1 MISFLKAPNY
11 KSKKLFVFVGAII
24 FATQFNEMTASIS
37 GNIPKLYLIKIAK
50 WFMLTMP
57 IIVLFYQEN
66 GLSMQDVLTLKGIY
80 SVAVVALEIPS
91 GYIAD
96 VWGRKKSLILGSILG
111 CLGFVVYS
119 FSSGFSGFLIAELI
133 LGIGSSFI
141 SGSDSAML
149 YDSLLKMKKE
159 KDYLKQESRVMSV
172 GNFAEA
178 LAGIAGGSLALISLR
193 TPFIFQSF
201 IAFIA
206 VPAAILLVDPNQ
218 NSAKVKVGLTH
229 ILGIVKF
236 SLWDNAILRWNIV
249 LSSVIGCA
257 TLTLAWFIQPY
268 LRDLDM
274 EVSTI
279 GVIWTLL
286 NLTVGFVALS
296 AYKVEGYLGKKGTSI
311 FIVLGVSIGF
321 FLTGWLN
328 SLLGVAVLFFFYF
341 VRGIATPVL
350 KNYINKITESE
361 MRATV
366 LSVRNFIIRICFA
379 LIGPF
384 LGWYTDHFTLSS
396 ALMLAGAI
404 FFVLGG
410 ISVFFMIK
418 VEQKNQLK

>member
-1 MISFLKAPNY
+1 
-11 KSKKLFVFVGAII
+11 
-24 FATQFNEMTASIS
+24 MTRSIS

-111 CLGFVVYS
+111 CLGFIVYS
-119 FSSGFSGFLIAELI
+119 FSDDFSGFLIAELI

-149 YDSLLKMKKE
+149 YDSLLKMGKE
-159 KDYLKQESRVMSV
+159 KEYLKQESRVMSV

-193 TPFIFQSF
+193 TPFVFQSF

-206 VPAAILLVDPNQ
+206 IPASILLIDPNQ
-218 NSAKVKVGLTH
+218 NSEKVKVGFKH
-229 ILGIVKF
+229 ILSIVKF

-268 LRDLDM
+268 LRDLDL

-296 AYKVEGYLGKKGTSI
+296 AHKVEEYLGKNGTSI

-321 FLTGWLN
+321 VLTGWFN
-328 SLLGVAVLFFFYF
+328 SLIGVGVLFFFYL

-350 KNYINKITESE
+350 KNYINQITESE

-384 LGWYTDHFTLSS
+384 LGWYTDHFSLSS
-396 ALMLAGAI
+396 ALMLAGGI

-410 ISVFFMIK
+410 ISLFFMIK
-418 VEQKNQLK
+418 VEK

>member
-1 MISFLKAPNY
+1 MSRTYA
-11 KSKKLFVFVGAII
+11 
-24 FATQFNEMTASIS
+24 
-37 GNIPKLYLIKIAK
+37 GNIPKLYAIKIAK

-80 SVAVVALEIPS
+80 SVAVVILEIPS
-91 GYIAD
+91 GYLAD
-96 VWGRKKSLILGSILG
+96 VWGRKKSLILGAILG

-119 FSSGFSGFLIAELI
+119 FSYGFTGFLAAELI

-149 YDSLLKMKKE
+149 YDSLLKMKREKE
-159 KDYLKQESRVMSV
+159 YLKQESRVMSV

-178 LAGIAGGSLALISLR
+178 IAGIAGGSLALISLR
-193 TPFIFQSF
+193 TPFVLQSF

-206 VPAAILLVDPNQ
+206 IPAAFLLLDPNQ
-218 NSAKVKVGLTH
+218 DSKKSKAGFKH
-229 ILGIVKF
+229 ILSIVKF
-236 SLWDNAILRWNIV
+236 SLWDSAKLRWNIM

-268 LRDLDM
+268 LKDLDM

-279 GVIWTLL
+279 GVVWTLL
-286 NLTVGFVALS
+286 NLTVGFVALL
-296 AYKVEGYLGKKGTSI
+296 AHRVEGYLGKIGTSV
-311 FIVLGVSIGF
+311 FIVIGISSGF
-321 FLTGWLN
+321 ILTGWFH
-328 SLLGVAVLFFFYF
+328 SLIGVGVLFFFYF

-350 KNYINKITESE
+350 KDYINRITESD

-379 LIGPF
+379 AIGPF
-384 LGWYTDHFTLSS
+384 LGWYTDHYSISS
-396 ALMLAGAI
+396 ALMLAGSI
-404 FFVLGG
+404 FFILGG
-410 ISVFFMIK
+410 MSVIFMRK
-418 VEQKNQLK
+418 VER

>member
-1 MISFLKAPNY
+1 
-11 KSKKLFVFVGAII
+11 
-24 FATQFNEMTASIS
+24 MTRSIS
-37 GNIPKLYLIKIAK
+37 GNIPKLYLIKISK

-66 GLSMQDVLTLKGIY
+66 GLNMQDVLTLKGIY
-80 SVAVVALEIPS
+80 SVAIVILEIPS

-111 CLGFVVYS
+111 CVGFIIYS
-119 FSSGFSGFLIAELI
+119 FSSNFSGFLLAELT

-149 YDSLLKMKKE
+149 YDSLQKMGKE
-159 KDYLKQESRVMSV
+159 KEYLKQESRVMSV

-206 VPAAILLVDPNQ
+206 IPASIFLLDPNQ
-218 NSAKVKVGLTH
+218 NSEKVKIGFQH
-229 ILGIVKF
+229 ILSIVKF
-236 SLWDNAILRWNIV
+236 ALWDNAQLRWNIV

-268 LRDLDM
+268 LRDLNL

-279 GVIWTLL
+279 GIIWTLL
-286 NLTVGFVALS
+286 NLTVGFVALW
-296 AYKVEGYLGKKGTSI
+296 AYKVDEYLGKIGTSI
-311 FIVLGVSIGF
+311 FIVIGISIGF
-321 FLTGWLN
+321 ILTGWFN
-328 SLLGVAVLFFFYF
+328 SLIGIGVLFFFYF

-350 KNYINKITESE
+350 KNYINQITQSE

-366 LSVRNFIIRICFA
+366 LSLRNFIIRICFA
-379 LIGPF
+379 IIGPF
-384 LGWYTDHFTLSS
+384 LGWYTDHFSLSS
-396 ALMLAGAI
+396 ALMLAGLI
-404 FFVLGG
+404 FLLLGG
-410 ISVFFMIK
+410 ISVLLMSQNENNPIS
-418 VEQKNQLK
+418 

>member
-1 MISFLKAPNY
+1 MTRE
-11 KSKKLFVFVGAII
+11 II
-24 FATQFNEMTASIS
+24 FAFQIEKMSRTYA
-37 GNIPKLYLIKIAK
+37 GNIPKLYAIKIAK

-80 SVAVVALEIPS
+80 SVAVVVLEIPS
-91 GYIAD
+91 GYLAD
-96 VWGRKKSLILGSILG
+96 VWGRKKSLILGAILG

-119 FSSGFSGFLIAELI
+119 FSYGFTGFLAAELI

-149 YDSLLKMKKE
+149 YDSLLKMNREKE
-159 KDYLKQESRVMSV
+159 YLKQESRVMSV

-178 LAGIAGGSLALISLR
+178 IAGIAGGSLALISLR
-193 TPFIFQSF
+193 TPFVLQSF

-206 VPAAILLVDPNQ
+206 IPAAFLLLDPNQ
-218 NSAKVKVGLTH
+218 DSQKSKAGFKH
-229 ILGIVKF
+229 ILTIVKF
-236 SLWDNAILRWNIV
+236 SLWDSAKLRWNIV

-268 LRDLDM
+268 LKDLDM

-286 NLTVGFVALS
+286 NLTVGFVALL
-296 AYKVEGYLGKKGTSI
+296 AHRVEGYLGKIGTSA
-311 FIVLGVSIGF
+311 FIVIGISSGFIFSGWFHSLIGV
-321 FLTGWLN
+321 
-328 SLLGVAVLFFFYF
+328 GVFFFFYF

-350 KNYINKITESE
+350 KDYINRITESD

-379 LIGPF
+379 VIGPF
-384 LGWYTDHFTLSS
+384 LGWYTDHYSISS
-396 ALMLAGAI
+396 ALMLAGSI
-404 FFVLGG
+404 FLVLGG
-410 ISVFFMIK
+410 VSVIFMRK
-418 VEQKNQLK
+418 VER

>member
-1 MISFLKAPNY
+1 
-11 KSKKLFVFVGAII
+11 
-24 FATQFNEMTASIS
+24 MTRSIS
-37 GNIPKLYLIKIAK
+37 GNIPKLYLIKISK

-66 GLSMQDVLTLKGIY
+66 GLNMQDVLTLKGIY
-80 SVAVVALEIPS
+80 SVAIVILEIPS

-111 CLGFVVYS
+111 CVGFIIYS
-119 FSSGFSGFLIAELI
+119 FSSNFNGFLLAELT

-149 YDSLLKMKKE
+149 YDSLQKMGKE
-159 KDYLKQESRVMSV
+159 KEYLKQESRVMSV

-206 VPAAILLVDPNQ
+206 IPASIFLLDPNQ
-218 NSAKVKVGLTH
+218 NSEKVKVGFQH

-236 SLWDNAILRWNIV
+236 ALWDNAQLRWNIV

-268 LRDLDM
+268 LRDLNL

-279 GVIWTLL
+279 GIIWTLL
-286 NLTVGFVALS
+286 NLTVGFVALW
-296 AYKVEGYLGKKGTSI
+296 AYKVDEYLGKIGTSI
-311 FIVLGVSIGF
+311 FIVIGISVGF
-321 FLTGWLN
+321 ILTGWFN
-328 SLLGVAVLFFFYF
+328 SLIGIGVLFFFYF

-350 KNYINKITESE
+350 KNYINQITQSE

-366 LSVRNFIIRICFA
+366 LSLRNFIIRICFA
-379 LIGPF
+379 IIGPF
-384 LGWYTDHFTLSS
+384 LGWYTDHFSLSS
-396 ALMLAGAI
+396 ALMLAGLI
-404 FFVLGG
+404 FLLLGG
-410 ISVFFMIK
+410 ISVLLMSQNENNPIS
-418 VEQKNQLK
+418 

>member
-1 MISFLKAPNY
+1 
-11 KSKKLFVFVGAII
+11 
-24 FATQFNEMTASIS
+24 MTNSIK
-37 GNIPKLYLIKIAK
+37 GNIPKLYAIKIAK

-96 VWGRKKSLILGSILG
+96 VWGRKKSLILGAILG

-119 FSSGFSGFLIAELI
+119 FSDGFTGFLVAELI

-193 TPFIFQSF
+193 TPFILQSF

-206 VPAAILLVDPNQ
+206 IPAAFLLVDPNQ
-218 NSAKVKVGLTH
+218 NSKAVKVGFKH
-229 ILGIVKF
+229 ILTIVKY
-236 SLWDNAILRWNIV
+236 SLWDNARLRWNIM

-286 NLTVGFVALS
+286 NLTVGIVALS
-296 AYKVEGYLGKKGTSI
+296 AHRVEGYLGKVGTSI
-311 FIVLGVSIGF
+311 FIVVGISSGF
-321 FLTGWLN
+321 ILTGWFN
-328 SLLGVAVLFFFYF
+328 SLVGVGVLFFFYF

-350 KNYINKITESE
+350 KDYINRITESD

-384 LGWYTDHFTLSS
+384 LGWYTDHFSISS
-396 ALMLAGAI
+396 ALMLAGII
-404 FFVLGG
+404 FFVLGA
-410 ISVFFMIK
+410 ISVFFMSK
-418 VEQKNQLK
+418 VESKK

>member
-1 MISFLKAPNY
+1 LTRE
-11 KSKKLFVFVGAII
+11 II
-24 FATQFNEMTASIS
+24 FAVQIEKMGRTYS
-37 GNIPKLYLIKIAK
+37 GNIPKLYMIKIGK

-80 SVAVVALEIPS
+80 SVAVVLLEIPS
-91 GYIAD
+91 GYLAD

-119 FSSGFSGFLIAELI
+119 FSHGFSGFLVAELI

-149 YDSLLKMKKE
+149 YDSLLKMKREKE
-159 KDYLKQESRVMSV
+159 YLKQESRVMSI

-206 VPAAILLVDPNQ
+206 IPAAFMLLDPNQ
-218 NSAKVKVGLTH
+218 NAPKSKAGFKH
-229 ILGIVKF
+229 ILSIVKF
-236 SLWDNAILRWNIV
+236 SLWDSPTLRWNIM

-268 LRDLDM
+268 LKELDM

-286 NLTVGFVALS
+286 NLTVGAVALLS
-296 AYKVEGYLGKKGTSI
+296 HKVEGYLGKIGTSI
-311 FIVLGVSIGF
+311 FIVVGISSGF
-321 FLTGWLN
+321 ILTGWFH
-328 SLLGVAVLFFFYF
+328 SLIGVGVLFFFYF

-350 KNYINKITESE
+350 KDYINRITESD

-384 LGWYTDHFTLSS
+384 LGWYTDHFTISS
-396 ALMLAGAI
+396 ALILAGSI
-404 FFVLGG
+404 FLVLGS
-410 ISVFFMIK
+410 ISVFFISR
-418 VEQKNQLK
+418 VER

>member
-1 MISFLKAPNY
+1 MSRTYA
-11 KSKKLFVFVGAII
+11 
-24 FATQFNEMTASIS
+24 
-37 GNIPKLYLIKIAK
+37 GNIPKLYAIKIAK

-80 SVAVVALEIPS
+80 SVAVVVLEIPS
-91 GYIAD
+91 GYLAD
-96 VWGRKKSLILGSILG
+96 VWGRKKSLILGAILG

-119 FSSGFSGFLIAELI
+119 FSYGFTGFLAAELI

-149 YDSLLKMKKE
+149 YDSLLKMKREKE
-159 KDYLKQESRVMSV
+159 YLKQESRVMSV

-178 LAGIAGGSLALISLR
+178 IAGIAGGSLALISLR
-193 TPFIFQSF
+193 TPFVLQSF

-206 VPAAILLVDPNQ
+206 IPAAFLLLDPNQ
-218 NSAKVKVGLTH
+218 DSKKSKAGFNH
-229 ILGIVKF
+229 ILSIVKF
-236 SLWDNAILRWNIV
+236 SLWDNAKLRWNIM

-268 LRDLDM
+268 LKDLDM

-286 NLTVGFVALS
+286 NLTVGFVALL
-296 AYKVEGYLGKKGTSI
+296 AHRVEGYLGKIGTSV
-311 FIVLGVSIGF
+311 FIVIGISSGF
-321 FLTGWLN
+321 ILTGWFH
-328 SLLGVAVLFFFYF
+328 SLIGVGVLFFFYF

-350 KNYINKITESE
+350 KDYINRITESD

-379 LIGPF
+379 AIGPF
-384 LGWYTDHFTLSS
+384 LGWYTDHYSISS
-396 ALMLAGAI
+396 ALMLAGSI

-410 ISVFFMIK
+410 VSVIFMRK
-418 VEQKNQLK
+418 VES

>member
-1 MISFLKAPNY
+1 MSRTYA
-11 KSKKLFVFVGAII
+11 
-24 FATQFNEMTASIS
+24 
-37 GNIPKLYLIKIAK
+37 GNIPKLYAIKIAK

-80 SVAVVALEIPS
+80 SVAVVVLEIPS
-91 GYIAD
+91 GYLAD
-96 VWGRKKSLILGSILG
+96 VWGRKKSLILGAILG

-119 FSSGFSGFLIAELI
+119 FSYGFTGFLAAELI

-149 YDSLLKMKKE
+149 YDSLLKMNREKE
-159 KDYLKQESRVMSV
+159 YLKQESRVMSV

-178 LAGIAGGSLALISLR
+178 IAGIAGGSLALISLR
-193 TPFIFQSF
+193 TPFVLQSF

-206 VPAAILLVDPNQ
+206 IPAAFLLLDPNQ
-218 NSAKVKVGLTH
+218 DSQKSKAGFKH
-229 ILGIVKF
+229 ILTIVKF
-236 SLWDNAILRWNIV
+236 SLWDSAKLRWNIV

-268 LRDLDM
+268 LKDLDM

-286 NLTVGFVALS
+286 NLTVGFVALL
-296 AYKVEGYLGKKGTSI
+296 AHRVEGYLGKIGTST
-311 FIVLGVSIGF
+311 FIVIGISSGFILSGWFHSLIGV
-321 FLTGWLN
+321 
-328 SLLGVAVLFFFYF
+328 GVFFFFYF

-350 KNYINKITESE
+350 KDYINRITESD

-379 LIGPF
+379 VIGPF
-384 LGWYTDHFTLSS
+384 LGWYTDHYSISS
-396 ALMLAGAI
+396 ALMLAGSI
-404 FFVLGG
+404 FLVLGG
-410 ISVFFMIK
+410 VSVIFMRK
-418 VEQKNQLK
+418 VER

>member
-1 MISFLKAPNY
+1 
-11 KSKKLFVFVGAII
+11 
-24 FATQFNEMTASIS
+24 
-37 GNIPKLYLIKIAK
+37 
-50 WFMLTMP
+50 MLTMP

-66 GLSMQDVLTLKGIY
+66 GLNMQDVLTLKGIY
-80 SVAVVALEIPS
+80 SVAVVILEIPS

-111 CLGFVVYS
+111 CIGFIIYS
-119 FSSGFSGFLIAELI
+119 FTSNFSGFLLAELT

-159 KDYLKQESRVMSV
+159 KEYLKQESRIMSV

-201 IAFIA
+201 IAFTAI
-206 VPAAILLVDPNQ
+206 PASIFLIDPNQ
-218 NSAKVKVGLTH
+218 NTAKVKVGFQH
-229 ILGIVKF
+229 ILSIVKF
-236 SLWDNAILRWNIV
+236 SLWDNVQLRWNIV

-268 LRDLDM
+268 LRDLHL

-286 NLTVGFVALS
+286 NLTVGFVALY
-296 AYKVEGYLGKKGTSI
+296 AYKIEAYLGKTKTSF
-311 FIVLGVSIGF
+311 FIVVGISAGF
-321 FLTGWLN
+321 LFSGLFH
-328 SLLGVAVLFFFYF
+328 SMVGVAVFFFFYF

-350 KNYINKITESE
+350 KNYINQITQSE

-366 LSVRNFIIRICFA
+366 LSLRNFIIRICFA
-379 LIGPF
+379 IIGPF
-384 LGWYTDHFTLSS
+384 LGWYTDHFSLSS
-396 ALMLAGAI
+396 ALVLAGII
-404 FFVLGG
+404 FFLCGG
-410 ISVFFMIK
+410 ISVILMSLTEK
-418 VEQKNQLK
+418 RNTK

>member
-1 MISFLKAPNY
+1 
-11 KSKKLFVFVGAII
+11 
-24 FATQFNEMTASIS
+24 MTASIS

-119 FSSGFSGFLIAELI
+119 FSHGFSGFLTAELI

-193 TPFIFQSF
+193 TPFVFQSF

-206 VPAAILLVDPNQ
+206 IPASILLVDPNQ
-218 NSAKVKVGLTH
+218 NAVKIKVGFKH
-229 ILGIVKF
+229 ILSIVKF

-296 AYKVEGYLGKKGTSI
+296 AYKIEGYLGKNGTSI

-321 FLTGWLN
+321 ILTGWFN
-328 SLLGVAVLFFFYF
+328 SLIGVGVLFFFYF

-350 KNYINKITESE
+350 KDYINRITESE

-396 ALMLAGAI
+396 ALMLAGGI

-410 ISVFFMIK
+410 ISVLFMIK
-418 VEQKNQLK
+418 VEK

>member
-1 MISFLKAPNY
+1 LNRE
-11 KSKKLFVFVGAII
+11 II
-24 FATQFNEMTASIS
+24 FAIQFRKMSRTYA
-37 GNIPKLYLIKIAK
+37 GNIPKLYAIKIAK

-80 SVAVVALEIPS
+80 SVAVVILEIPS
-91 GYIAD
+91 GYLAD
-96 VWGRKKSLILGSILG
+96 VWGRKKSLILGAILG

-119 FSSGFSGFLIAELI
+119 FSYGFTGFLAAELI

-149 YDSLLKMKKE
+149 YDSLLKMKREKE
-159 KDYLKQESRVMSV
+159 YLKQESRVMSV

-178 LAGIAGGSLALISLR
+178 IAGIAGGSLALISLR
-193 TPFIFQSF
+193 TPFVLQSF

-206 VPAAILLVDPNQ
+206 IPAAFLLLDPNQ
-218 NSAKVKVGLTH
+218 DSKKSKAGFKH
-229 ILGIVKF
+229 ILSIVKF
-236 SLWDNAILRWNIV
+236 SLWDSAKLRWNIM

-268 LRDLDM
+268 LKDLDM

-286 NLTVGFVALS
+286 NLTVGFVALL
-296 AYKVEGYLGKKGTSI
+296 AHRVEGYLGKIGTSV
-311 FIVLGVSIGF
+311 FIVIGISSGF
-321 FLTGWLN
+321 ILTGWFH
-328 SLLGVAVLFFFYF
+328 SLIGVGVLFFFYF

-350 KNYINKITESE
+350 KDYINRITESD

-379 LIGPF
+379 AIGPF
-384 LGWYTDHFTLSS
+384 LGWYTDHYSISS
-396 ALMLAGAI
+396 ALMLAGSI

-410 ISVFFMIK
+410 MSVIFMRK
-418 VEQKNQLK
+418 VER

>member
-1 MISFLKAPNY
+1 MNRTYA
-11 KSKKLFVFVGAII
+11 
-24 FATQFNEMTASIS
+24 
-37 GNIPKLYLIKIAK
+37 GNIPKLYAIKIAK

-80 SVAVVALEIPS
+80 SVAVVILEIPS
-91 GYIAD
+91 GYLAD
-96 VWGRKKSLILGSILG
+96 VWGRKKSLILGAILG
-111 CLGFVVYS
+111 CLGFIIYS
-119 FSSGFSGFLIAELI
+119 FSDGFTGFLIAELI

-149 YDSLLKMKKE
+149 YDSLLKMNREKE
-159 KDYLKQESRVMSV
+159 YLKQESRVMSV

-206 VPAAILLVDPNQ
+206 VPAAFLLLDPNQ
-218 NSAKVKVGLTH
+218 NMPKSKAGIKH
-229 ILGIVKF
+229 ILSIVKF
-236 SLWDNAILRWNIV
+236 SLWDSAKLRWNIV

-279 GVIWTLL
+279 GIIWTML
-286 NLTVGFVALS
+286 NLTVGAVALL
-296 AYKVEGYLGKKGTSI
+296 AHRVEGYLGKIGTSI
-311 FIVLGVSIGF
+311 FIVVGISGSFILSGWFHSLIGVG
-321 FLTGWLN
+321 
-328 SLLGVAVLFFFYF
+328 VLFFFYF

-350 KNYINKITESE
+350 KDYINRITESDI
-361 MRATV
+361 RATV

-379 LIGPF
+379 IIGPF
-384 LGWYTDHFTLSS
+384 LGWYTDHFSISS
-396 ALMLAGAI
+396 ALILAGSI

-410 ISVFFMIK
+410 ISVLFLRK
-418 VEQKNQLK
+418 VEA

>member
-1 MISFLKAPNY
+1 
-11 KSKKLFVFVGAII
+11 
-24 FATQFNEMTASIS
+24 MTRSIS

-66 GLSMQDVLTLKGIY
+66 GLNMQDVLTLKGIY
-80 SVAVVALEIPS
+80 SVAVVILEIPS

-119 FSSGFSGFLIAELI
+119 FSSEFSGFLLAELI
-133 LGIGSSFI
+133 LGVGSSFI
-141 SGSDSAML
+141 SGSDSALL
-149 YDSLLKMKKE
+149 YDSLLKMGKE
-159 KDYLKQESRVMSV
+159 KEYLKQESRVMSV

-206 VPAAILLVDPNQ
+206 IPASFLLLDPNQ
-218 NSAKVKVGLTH
+218 NSEKVKAGFRH
-229 ILGIVKF
+229 ILSIVKF
-236 SLWDNAILRWNIV
+236 SLWDNAQLRWNLV

-268 LRDLDM
+268 LRDLNL

-279 GVIWTLL
+279 GIIWTLL
-286 NLTVGFVALS
+286 NLTVGFVALW
-296 AYKVEGYLGKKGTSI
+296 AYRVDEYLGKTGTSI
-311 FIVLGVSIGF
+311 FIVIGISVGF
-321 FLTGWLN
+321 ILTGWFN
-328 SLLGVAVLFFFYF
+328 SMIGIGVLFFFYF

-350 KNYINKITESE
+350 KNYINQITQSE

-366 LSVRNFIIRICFA
+366 LSIRNFIIRICFA
-379 LIGPF
+379 IIGPF
-384 LGWYTDHFTLSS
+384 LGWYTDHYSLSS
-396 ALMLAGAI
+396 ALMLAGGI
-404 FFVLGG
+404 FLLLGG
-410 ISVFFMIK
+410 ISVVLMSQS
-418 VEQKNQLK
+418 ERNNTL

>member
-1 MISFLKAPNY
+1 
-11 KSKKLFVFVGAII
+11 
-24 FATQFNEMTASIS
+24 MTASIS

-66 GLSMQDVLTLKGIY
+66 GLSMQDVLSLKAIY

-96 VWGRKKSLILGSILG
+96 VWGRKKTLILGSILG

-119 FSSGFSGFLIAELI
+119 FSHGFSGFLTAELI

-149 YDSLLKMKKE
+149 YDSLLKMNKE
-159 KDYLKQESRVMSV
+159 KQYLKQESRIMSV

-178 LAGIAGGSLALISLR
+178 IAGIAGGSLALISLR

-206 VPAAILLVDPNQ
+206 IPASILLVDPKQ
-218 NSAKVKVGLTH
+218 SSEKIKGGFAH

-268 LRDLDM
+268 LRDLNM

-279 GVIWTLL
+279 GIVWTLL

-296 AYKVEGYLGKKGTSI
+296 AHKVEAYLGKIGSTV
-311 FIVLGVSIGF
+311 FIVLGISIGF
-321 FLTGWLN
+321 VLTGWFN
-328 SLLGVAVLFFFYF
+328 SLVGVGVLFFIYV

-350 KNYINKITESE
+350 KDYINRICQSE

-379 LIGPF
+379 IIAPF
-384 LGWYTDHFTLSS
+384 LGWYTDQFSLSE
-396 ALMLAGAI
+396 ALIIAGGI
-404 FFVLGG
+404 FFVLGTIG
-410 ISVFFMIK
+410 VYFMRK
-418 VEQKNQLK
+418 VEKL

>member
-1 MISFLKAPNY
+1 M
-11 KSKKLFVFVGAII
+11 SK
-24 FATQFNEMTASIS
+24 TYS
-37 GNIPKLYLIKIAK
+37 GNIPKLYAIKIAK

-80 SVAVVALEIPS
+80 SVAVVVLEIPS

-111 CLGFVVYS
+111 CLGFIVYS
-119 FSSGFSGFLIAELI
+119 FSHDFYGFLIAEII

-149 YDSLLKMKKE
+149 YDSLLKMGKG
-159 KDYLKQESRVMSV
+159 KDYLKQESRIMSV

-193 TPFIFQSF
+193 TPFVFQSF

-206 VPAAILLVDPNQ
+206 IPASLLLIDPNQ
-218 NSAKVKVGLTH
+218 NSAKIKVGFNH
-229 ILGIVKF
+229 ILSIIKF

-268 LRDLDM
+268 LRDLNL

-296 AYKVEGYLGKKGTSI
+296 AHKIEAYLGKIGTSI
-311 FIVLGVSIGF
+311 FIVLGISLGF
-321 FLTGWLN
+321 ILTGWFN
-328 SLLGVAVLFFFYF
+328 SLIGVGVLFFFYI

-350 KNYINKITESE
+350 KDYINRITKSE

-379 LIGPF
+379 LVGPF

-396 ALMLAGAI
+396 ALMLAGVI
-404 FFVLGG
+404 FFILGG
-410 ISVFFMIK
+410 ISVFFMAK
-418 VEQKNQLK
+418 VEK